1 MLGGIIGD
9 VIGSVYEGRQWVRKD
24 LKLLQKLPLDD
35 KIAVPVLK
43 NTDWCRKKYG
53 WTDDTLCTL
62 ALYKAYI
69 ENTDY
74 ADTLQSFCNSKMN
87 EHTGFGKAFKNWL
100 LDKKPYNS
108 YANGSIMR
116 IGFIPFL
123 NELSLDQK
131 LVLGYNMTKI
141 SHNHI
146 DSYNA
151 VNNYIVLCDELVS
164 QFKRGVKNKKFL
176 KDFLDKNKFNKTV
189 KDMHKEKS
197 FEINAL
203 KTLYQSIAI
212 VYESNSFEEALRNSF
227 YVGGDSD
234 TIATIVGNIS
244 SLVYTIPDNA
254 YRIIELALRDDQDM
268 IDLVKHF
275 KNNKL

>member
-9 VIGSVYEGRQWVRKD
+9 VIGSVYEGRQWIRKD
-24 LKLLQKLPLDD
+24 LKMLQKLPLNDN
-35 KIAVPVLK
+35 IVVPVLK
-43 NTDWCRKKYG
+43 NTDWCRKHYG

-62 ALYKAYI
+62 GLYKAYI
-69 ENTDY
+69 NKTDY
-74 ADTLQSFCNSKMN
+74 TKTLQEFCQNKMN

-100 LDKKPYNS
+100 KDTKPYNS
-108 YANGSIMR
+108 YANGAIMR

-123 NELSLDQK
+123 TELSLQEK

-151 VNNYIVLCDELVS
+151 VNNYIVICDELTV
-164 QFKRGVKNKKFL
+164 QFKKGIKHKKFL
-176 KDFLDKNKFNKTV
+176 KDFLIKNKFKKTIE
-189 KDMHKEKS
+189 DMHKEKS

-203 KTLYQSIAI
+203 TTLYQSIAI
-212 VYESNSFEEALRNSF
+212 VYESKSFEEALRNSF

-244 SLVYTIPDNA
+244 SLIYEIPNDA
-254 YRIIELALRDDQDM
+254 YKIIDIALRNDPEM
-268 IDLVKHF
+268 KELVNHF
-275 KNNKL
+275 KNTL